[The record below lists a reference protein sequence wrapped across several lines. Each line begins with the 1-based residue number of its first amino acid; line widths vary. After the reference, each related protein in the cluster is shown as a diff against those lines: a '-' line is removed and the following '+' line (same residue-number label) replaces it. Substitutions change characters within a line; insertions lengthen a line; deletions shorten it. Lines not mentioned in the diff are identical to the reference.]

1 MKKVLLFSAL
11 ILATLIFLSYFII
24 RHNYSDSQETADES
38 EAVTDSIMP
47 DITTFTSEENES
59 DAEEITEPD
68 ISEAQ
73 SLFTVDSWLKIYS
86 IEKYNGNIAL
96 IAENISDKDV
106 EFAVLTL
113 KTTDAILTFNI
124 SALFSG
130 TKAYLISETK
140 YSGELKNNIISWK
153 TDNRID
159 FAAKPDM
166 NEDILAVK
174 VENGSFSVKNITDS
188 DITSD
193 ILVYYKEISNNLID
207 GSVTHRIR
215 IKGLKSGALTYL
227 RADGINNNN
236 CKVIFTEYE

>member
-24 RHNYSDSQETADES
+24 RHNYSDSQETAAES
-38 EAVTDSIMP
+38 EAVTDSIMS
-47 DITTFTSEENES
+47 DITTVTSEENES
-59 DAEEITEPD
+59 DTEAITEPD
-68 ISEAQ
+68 ISKAQ